1 MCRCYGRH
9 KEKLEVEVRW
19 EDAFLE
25 RSELGKG
32 DSMVAKACHDKSLKG
47 SFIVR
52 YLDGAALLSVL
63 PDIAPFPGATHK
75 SANGMATAIASN
87 PERCAS

>member
-1 MCRCYGRH
+1 MCRCYGRD
-9 KEKLEVEVRW
+9 KEKLKVEVRW

-25 RSELGKG
+25 RSELGKRN
-32 DSMVAKACHDKSLKG
+32 SIVAKACHDKSLKG
-47 SFIVR
+47 PFIVR
-52 YLDGAALLSVL
+52 YLAGAALLSVL